1 MNKSNK
7 IISVLAL
14 FFSTFSIAET
24 LYFPE
29 ELVPLQVDERKIAG
43 SLFSRVDKIELAPG
57 SYKLKLKYT
66 DLYNLSYDNHKI
78 IESEPFWVSVTVA
91 PGEDYALVFNR
102 ANNVVAAK
110 AFASAPQVSLKA
122 KGSTL
127 AKPLNIIA
135 VRQVQHAQFNPHKT
149 EVSGDLPKATRPNT
163 AVNDE
168 GVPSAAAMLNFWWQ
182 QATPA
187 EQQAFLDKVTK

>member
-14 FFSTFSIAET
+14 FVSTFSIAET

-91 PGEDYALVFNR
+91 PDEDYALVFNR

-135 VRQVQHAQFNPHKT
+135 ARQVQHAQFNQQAAQSAVGPQK
-149 EVSGDLPKATRPNT
+149 SSRPT
-163 AVNDE
+163 AVFNHKE
-168 GVPSAAAMLNFWWQ
+168 MPSAAAMLNFWWQ